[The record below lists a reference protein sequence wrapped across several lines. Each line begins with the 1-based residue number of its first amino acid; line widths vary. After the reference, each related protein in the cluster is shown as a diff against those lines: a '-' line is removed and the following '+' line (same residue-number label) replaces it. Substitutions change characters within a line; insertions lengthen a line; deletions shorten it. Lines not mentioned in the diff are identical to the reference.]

1 MFFNIYIKMST
12 YREIVYMCLDEI
24 KMVSDDSY
32 FNQDHIIFLA
42 DKYRAFLLKKNYTDV
57 KKSVPDSNYQTLCLN
72 LEKVNGIDG
81 DRCSG
86 SYLE

>member
-1 MFFNIYIKMST
+1 MST

-42 DKYRAFLLKKNYTDV
+42 DKYRAFLLKKNIV
-57 KKSVPDSNYQTLCLN
+57 SHR
-72 LEKVNGIDG
+72 GR
-81 DRCSG
+81 RCVSFG
-86 SYLE
+86 NHI